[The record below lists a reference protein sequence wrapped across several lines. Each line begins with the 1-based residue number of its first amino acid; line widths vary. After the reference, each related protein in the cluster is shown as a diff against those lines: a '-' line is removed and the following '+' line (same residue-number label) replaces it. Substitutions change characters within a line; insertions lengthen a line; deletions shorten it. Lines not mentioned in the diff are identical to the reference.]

1 MPYFSAINLLKKIRS
16 FKTPFEKIVI
26 LAAINDQIIE
36 SVMTFWSK
44 MTKYIKKDYLFIES
58 NELESIFL
66 YIFIKA
72 QMPEIFIESKIVTN
86 FTTVQTRGFNI
97 SYNLSMTQSCM
108 ETIMGMKDTKEI
120 KEVKKSISVLTNQRF
135 SRLSRLTQGENPFS

>member
-16 FKTPFEKIVI
+16 FKTPFEKIII

-44 MTKYIKKDYLFIES
+44 MTKYIKKDFLFIES

-66 YIFIKA
+66 YICIKT
-72 QMPEIFIESKIVTN
+72 QMPEIYIEYKIISN
-86 FTTVQTRGFNI
+86 FTTVQTKGFNI
-97 SYNLSMTQSCM
+97 SYNSSMTQACM
-108 ETIMGMKDTKEI
+108 EKIMEMKDIKEI
-120 KEVKKSISVLTNQRF
+120 KDVRKSISVLANQRF
-135 SRLSRLTQGENPFS
+135 SRFSRPSQGENPFN